1 MHVFRRLTAV
11 FKPAP
16 DSRGWHPALVITL
29 VCLWMATVAN
39 APLWREL
46 ASLPELQTGRGLL
59 FAMGFAILITSTL
72 VALATLMA
80 WGATLIRS
88 FLTLSLIS
96 AAFCAH
102 FMWAYSIVIDTSMM
116 VNVLHTDPR
125 ETRDLLSVP
134 MLTTVLLLAALPAW
148 WVWRVPLL
156 PLPWKRRMAH
166 NLGLLGVALL
176 VLTAVVFLIF
186 QDFASVM
193 RNHKHVRFL
202 INPLNAYY
210 ALGSATLG
218 ERKASRRERV
228 SIGEDAQPG
237 PMLNRAPRPPL
248 VVLVLGETARSAN
261 FGINGYERPTTPRL
275 ATQEIASFTN
285 AWSCGTNTAA
295 SVPCMFS
302 HLEKQAFEDRKVD
315 YDNLL
320 DVAARAGWKVLW
332 IDNQS
337 GCKGVCDR
345 QASVSTAQES
355 HPTLCTSGECHDEIM
370 LQGLDARITA
380 LTAGSPQAPVLIVM
394 HQMGSHGPAYFK
406 RTPQAF
412 KHFQPECTS
421 NALQECGRDKVR
433 NAYDN
438 TIRYTDHFLAETIA
452 WLARRSTDR
461 PAAMVYVSD
470 HGESLGENNLY
481 LHGLPY
487 AIAPDTQKHIPWV
500 TWLSPQFQS
509 AMGIGLVC
517 LRTQAARKL
526 SHDNYF
532 HSVLGLLDV
541 TTAARNPA
549 LDVYGGCRQ
558 PR

>member
-1 MHVFRRLTAV
+1 MNLFRRLTAT
-11 FKPAP
+11 PTPSITA
-16 DSRGWHPALVITL
+16 SWHPALLITL
-29 VCLWMATVAN
+29 VCLWIATAAN

-46 ASLPELQTGRGLL
+46 ATLPELQTGRGLL
-59 FAMGFAILITSTL
+59 FAAGFAVLITSAL
-72 VALATLMA
+72 VALTTLLA
-80 WGATLIRS
+80 WGATCIRV

-96 AAFCAH
+96 AAFSAH
-102 FMWAYSIVIDTSMM
+102 FMWAYNIVIDTSMM

-125 ETRDLLSVP
+125 ETRDLLSVQ
-134 MLTTVLLLAALPAW
+134 MLITVLLLAALPAW
-148 WVWRVPLL
+148 WVWRVPLR
-156 PLPWKRRMAH
+156 PIVWKRRIAH
-166 NLGLLGVALL
+166 NLGLLSVSLL
-176 VLTAVVFLIF
+176 VLVAVVFLIF

-193 RNHKHVRFL
+193 RNHKQVRFL

-210 ALGSATLG
+210 ALGAATLG
-218 ERKASRRERV
+218 ERQASRRERI
-228 SIGEDAQPG
+228 SIGDDARPG
-237 PMLNRAPRPPL
+237 SMLNRAPHPPL
-248 VVLVLGETARSAN
+248 VVLVLGETARSTN
-261 FGINGYERPTTPRL
+261 FGINGYPRPTTPRL
-275 ATQEIASFTN
+275 AAQDIASFDN

-302 HLEKQAFEDRKVD
+302 HLEKHSFEDRKVD

-345 QASVSTAQES
+345 HASISTAQEI
-355 HPTLCTSGECHDEIM
+355 HPTLCGSGECHDEIM
-370 LQGLDARITA
+370 LQGLDARIAT
-380 LTAGSPQAPVLIVM
+380 LTAGNPKVPVLIVM

-406 RTPQAF
+406 RYPAAF
-412 KHFQPECTS
+412 KHFLPECTS
-421 NALQECGRDKVR
+421 NALQECGRDRVL

-438 TIRYTDHFLAETIA
+438 TIRYTDHFLAETID
-452 WLARRSTDR
+452 WLTRQSASR
-461 PAAMVYVSD
+461 PTAMVYVSD

-500 TWLSPQFQS
+500 TWLSPQFQNV
-509 AMGIGLVC
+509 MGIDLACV
-517 LRTQAARKL
+517 RTQIQRKI

-541 TTAARNPA
+541 NTAVRNPA

-558 PR
+558 QR